1 MPNNIDNAIRAAIR
15 SMNEVIVPAL
25 DPANPLAGEQS
36 ALLLQLLDF
45 LRVRIPYVQQRD
57 RAEVAIYH
65 DIAAQL
71 MHELAIL
78 LPDQLDKVRDIL
90 AEAETAIANP
100 VPAPDDLPRLADDLR
115 TVLSDLVRAAAE
127 APEPLRQK
135 VESAVARIVESPM
148 RYPEGE
154 HGTREHVLPSRFPYT
169 IVYRV
174 VDGLVVVVAV
184 AHQSRE
190 PGYWRQRR

>member
-25 DPANPLAGEQS
+25 DPANPLASEQS
-36 ALLLQLLDF
+36 ALVLQLLDF

-115 TVLSDLVRAAAE
+115 TVLSDFVRAAAE

-135 VESAVARIVESPM
+135 VESAVARGSKPIMDLQRSWFLPTGMVPRDSTL
-148 RYPEGE
+148 PELGDLLK
-154 HGTREHVLPSRFPYT
+154 VSAP
-169 IVYRV
+169 
-174 VDGLVVVVAV
+174 A
-184 AHQSRE
+184 
-190 PGYWRQRR
+190 QRH